1 MTLSG
6 RALINFLRSNKVY
19 LVYLP
24 LAVYWIVLFIA
35 TSIPSE
41 YVPSIGVADKFNHFF
56 AYLVLSVLLYL
67 TLYFQK
73 KYLILKKYPG
83 FFSLIIASLYGIF
96 DELHQMLIPGRSA
109 ELLDWIA
116 DFVGII
122 IGVLIVKV
130 VFKRYKSEIDI
141 AEGKI

>member
-1 MTLSG
+1 
-6 RALINFLRSNKVY
+6 LINFLRSNKVY

-24 LAVYWIVLFIA
+24 LAIYWIILFIA

-41 YVPSIGVADKFNHFF
+41 YAPSIGIGDKFSHFF
-56 AYLVLSVLLYL
+56 AYLGLCVLMYF
-67 TLYFQK
+67 TFAFQK

-83 FFSLIIASLYGIF
+83 FMSIIIASLYGIF
-96 DELHQMLIPGRSA
+96 DELHQMLIPGRSG

-116 DFVGII
+116 DFVGVI
-122 IGVLIVKV
+122 IGILIVKII
-130 VFKRYKSEIDI
+130 FMKYSSKIDI